1 MTDCRNT
8 SQSPN
13 QRRRALWGIITLFTV
28 AGICAGV
35 AAGITFT
42 YVRALQEVNGIRAN
56 YSQNARERARLLEL
70 CLQTAPKA
78 ATQAAQAADR
88 AADAATHAA
97 RQSDSDEQRIESDEQ
112 RIESDEQRI
121 ESEIPQK
128 NTGENNGQTKAGR

>member
-8 SQSPN
+8 PQSPKN
-13 QRRRALWGIITLFTV
+13 RRRALWGIITLFTV

-56 YSQNARERARLLEL
+56 YSQSARERARLLDL

-78 ATQAAQAADR
+78 ATQAALAADR
-88 AADAATHAA
+88 AAEAANRAA
-97 RQSDSDEQRIESDEQ
+97 GQAESDEQ
-112 RIESDEQRI
+112 RIEG
-121 ESEIPQK
+121 EIPNPNSGDTHGK
-128 NTGENNGQTKAGR
+128 DSAGR

>member
-8 SQSPN
+8 PQSPKN
-13 QRRRALWGIITLFTV
+13 RRRALCGIITLFTV

-56 YSQNARERARLLEL
+56 YSQSARERARLLDL

-78 ATQAAQAADR
+78 ATQAALAADR
-88 AADAATHAA
+88 AAEAANRAA
-97 RQSDSDEQRIESDEQ
+97 GQAESDEQ
-112 RIESDEQRI
+112 RIEG
-121 ESEIPQK
+121 EIPQTK
-128 NTGENNGQTKAGR
+128 TGEENGQAKTGR

>member
-8 SQSPN
+8 PQSPKN
-13 QRRRALWGIITLFTV
+13 RRRALWGIITLFTV

-42 YVRALQEVNGIRAN
+42 YVRALKEENGIRAN

-78 ATQAAQAADR
+78 ATQAAQAAQAADRAADR
-88 AADAATHAA
+88 AADAATRAA
-97 RQSDSDEQRIESDEQ
+97 GQSDSDEQ

>member
-8 SQSPN
+8 PQSPKN
-13 QRRRALWGIITLFTV
+13 RRRALWGIITLFTV

-56 YSQNARERARLLEL
+56 YSQSARERARLLDL

-78 ATQAAQAADR
+78 ATQAALAADR
-88 AADAATHAA
+88 AAEAANRAA
-97 RQSDSDEQRIESDEQ
+97 GQAESDEQ
-112 RIESDEQRI
+112 RIEG
-121 ESEIPQK
+121 EIPQTK
-128 NTGENNGQTKAGR
+128 TGEENGQAKTGR